1 MKPFIMVGTKN
12 QRRLTSI
19 VYYLLTGMLIISVL
33 AFIFYI
39 FVTIFSN
46 FKEQSLVPI
55 TLSLQFDREIEAITH
70 NSNGISATAT
80 NAETSIVVS
89 DTPPWFYFF
98 AQLHFLGLFGI
109 GFYITAQLWIIFKSL
124 HKQLKES
131 ITFKTQYVKYIRK
144 IGYALLGYAAWDT
157 LFYIYA
163 KYYLIE
169 KLTFAGEAA
178 NIEFNLNSL
187 TSVLWG
193 LVVLVLATVFEF
205 GSKLQEDQ
213 DLTI

>member
-1 MKPFIMVGTKN
+1 MNPTKMVGTKN
-12 QRRLTSI
+12 QRRLTAV
-19 VYYLLTGMLIISVL
+19 VYYLLTGILIASLL

-39 FVTIFSN
+39 SITVFSN
-46 FKEQSLVPI
+46 IKEQSLVPI
-55 TLSLQFDREIEAITH
+55 TLSLQFDREVEAITQ
-70 NSNGISATAT
+70 NNNIIQATAT

-89 DTPPWFYFF
+89 EAPPWFYFF
-98 AQLHFLGLFGI
+98 AQIYFLGLFGI

-124 HKQLKES
+124 RKQLKES
-131 ITFKTQYVKYIRK
+131 ITFKIQYVKYIRK
-144 IGYALLGYAAWDT
+144 IGYALIGYAAWDT

-163 KYYLIE
+163 KYFLIE
-169 KLTFAGEAA
+169 KLSFAGETAV
-178 NIEFNLNSL
+178 IEFNLDSL